1 MNTIQLD
8 KLFKQDYFISQ
19 CYKGI
24 YAKDTV
30 PHLTSIPT
38 LFVVNLDPSYEVGS
52 HWVVLFYR
60 NKNMIEY
67 FDSRGIKPPNEF

>member
-30 PHLTSIPT
+30 PHLTDRCLNSQWLVSTDIFSCRDICNIFNPAI
-38 LFVVNLDPSYEVGS
+38 Y
-52 HWVVLFYR
+52 
-60 NKNMIEY
+60 KNNWCGMEI
-67 FDSRGIKPPNEF
+67 